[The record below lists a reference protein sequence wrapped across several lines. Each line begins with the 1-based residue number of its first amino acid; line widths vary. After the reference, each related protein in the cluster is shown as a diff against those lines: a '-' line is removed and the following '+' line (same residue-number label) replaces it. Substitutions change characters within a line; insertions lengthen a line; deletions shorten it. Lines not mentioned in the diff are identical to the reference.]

1 MATFGLSY
9 TIEDSSGHVAT
20 KWYWREAGTSLWTTD
35 LTSGMTY
42 SVALQADN
50 TLFDFE
56 IQNINNDDNPTCA
69 TFQGIGFT
77 DPNPTFSI
85 ANNAI
90 TFSFEKPTDY
100 ITAYTATIALFT
112 EPENTLQTISIPSPG
127 DTVTGTFTGLTNST
141 IYRIALLVAAN
152 EFNETF
158 TYNESTTDFSTCYPP
173 TSSHARL
180 TSGISLTFTWDSPV
194 SLPDGGFIG
203 SYRRKA
209 MSTPYNTFVTSGT
222 TSGNTYTLTVGAPAN
237 YEGYM
242 QSSCIALDS
251 ESSNDPFGVNA
262 YLPLNFSARSNNV
275 AQLILTISSDFGSP
289 YDTLVE
295 GIIIGSDSSS
305 NPFSV
310 TYTVGNTEQ
319 EYNIASNILP
329 ANTPAIS
336 ITISAITPTFNNGG
350 QLQQLDTILTP
361 DYFLFYNGLTSGTT
375 WNGNPAT
382 LPSFTLDNF
391 IPTEQDVDE
400 NITKGLLNFS
410 WIYDSIY
417 MNGVSPYTFVTLKVL
432 DPADDSV
439 MGSVVMSPTPIGL
452 RSNSIEIT
460 KQVTAITSSNQ
471 FKLRLYWAN
480 GSNGGDLS
488 FYLPEF

>member
-9 TIEDSSGHVAT
+9 TLEDTTGHTAT
-20 KWYWREAGTSLWTTD
+20 KWYWRASGTSLWTTE

-56 IQNINNDDNPTCA
+56 IQNINNSDNPTCA

-77 DPNPTFSI
+77 DPDPTFSI

-90 TFSFEKPTDY
+90 AFSFEKPTDY

-112 EPENTLQTISIPSPG
+112 EPETTLQTISITSPG
-127 DTVTGTFTGLTNST
+127 DTVSGTFTGLTNST
-141 IYRIALLVAAN
+141 IYVMSLLVAAN

-158 TYNESTTDFSTCYPP
+158 TYTQATTDTSTCYPP
-173 TSSHARL
+173 TGASAYL
-180 TSGISLTFTWDSPV
+180 TSGTAMTITWDSPI

-209 MSTPYNTFVTSGT
+209 MSTPYSTFVTSGT
-222 TSGNTYTLTVGAPAN
+222 TSGNTYSLTVEAPAS

-262 YLPLNFSARSNNV
+262 YLPLNFSAETDV
-275 AQLILTISSDFGSP
+275 AGQLILTISSDFGNP
-289 YDTLVE
+289 YDTLVA
-295 GIIIGSDSSS
+295 GIIIASDASS
-305 NPFSV
+305 NAFSV
-310 TYTVGNTEQ
+310 TYDATNTTQ
-319 EYNIASNILP
+319 EFTIVNNLP
-329 ANTPAIS
+329 PSQPATS
-336 ITISAITPTFNNGG
+336 ITVSSIDPAFDNGG
-350 QLQQLDTILTP
+350 QIQQLDTVLTP
-361 DYFLFYNGLTSGTT
+361 DYFLFYDGLTSGTT
-375 WNGNPAT
+375 WNGNPAL
-382 LPSFTLDNF
+382 LPSFTLDTF

-400 NITKGLLNFS
+400 NITKGLLSFS
-410 WIYDSIY
+410 WIYDSVY
-417 MNGVSPYTFVTLKVL
+417 MSAVSPYTFVTLKVL

-460 KQVTAITSSNQ
+460 KQVTAITDSNS

-480 GSNGGDLS
+480 GSNGGTIT
-488 FYLPEF
+488 FYLPVF